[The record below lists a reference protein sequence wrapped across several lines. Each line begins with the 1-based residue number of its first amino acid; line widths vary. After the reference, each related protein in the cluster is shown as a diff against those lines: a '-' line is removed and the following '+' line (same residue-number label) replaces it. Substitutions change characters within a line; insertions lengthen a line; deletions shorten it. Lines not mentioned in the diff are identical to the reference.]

1 MTPFCRITAGGVD
14 ITGSLTDRLMS
25 IEVRDEAEDK
35 SDRVTITLDDRP
47 RFADNAVVAM
57 PAFGLTVSVEMGYR
71 EGVSRD
77 MGSYSI
83 DSIDVASP
91 PRTLTIEGKPANM
104 PSSFRTPRSESYHQ
118 QTVQEI
124 VDKVAGR
131 NGFTA
136 TVDPELADIVV
147 RHVDQIGESDLNFV
161 GRIAGD
167 HDAVAKPVAGRL
179 VLAKRGTGKAING
192 AALSVIT
199 LGESDCAQWKFSYSA
214 RDEAGES
221 GKDMGASESAGQQA
235 AGDSRLPEVVQ
246 FDAGSTSAPAPPDTA
261 SSKKGGVRAYW
272 TDIRTGERKEVT
284 IGTEPFHELRH
295 TYHNEAEAKAAA
307 SATKN
312 KAARGKASF
321 SCTIGGRVDVQA
333 EAILIVPFRAY
344 MPSKWR
350 IKSVAHRYEP
360 GGGYTTGIDA
370 ELFDDAADDT
380 SSSVGRTKPTKDD
393 MVDKYAPKAAKK
405 GSKGNGGEDDVG
417 NATEIK
423 FF

>member
-57 PAFGLTVSVEMGYR
+57 PTFGLTVSVEMGYR
-71 EGVSRD
+71 EGASRD
-77 MGSYSI
+77 MGSYLI
-83 DSIDVASP
+83 DAIDFASP
-91 PRTLTIEGKPANM
+91 PRTLSIEGKPANM

-161 GRIAGD
+161 ARVAGD

-179 VLAKRGTGKAING
+179 VFAKRGTGKAITG
-192 AALSVIT
+192 AILPVIT
-199 LGESDCAQWKFSYSA
+199 LSESDCSQWKFSYSA

-246 FDAGSTSAPAPPDTA
+246 FDAGGASTPTGPDSA
-261 SSKKGGVRAYW
+261 SGKKGGVRAYW

-284 IGTEPFHELRH
+284 VGAEPFHDLRH

-333 EAILIVPFRAY
+333 EAVLIAPFRAY

-350 IKSVAHRYEP
+350 IKSVAHRFEP

-380 SSSVGRTKPTKDD
+380 SSSVGKTKPTKDD
-393 MVDKYAPKAAKK
+393 TVDKDAPKAAKK
-405 GSKGNGGEDDVG
+405 GKAKGGSGGAAPGETVI
-417 NATEIK
+417 T
-423 FF
+423 F